1 MDKINFVNNSEPD
14 LSAEN
19 LNLLQTNVENAIN
32 NVEQVKTYDLT
43 QNITENVN
51 SFTRITCKRQKNVVN
66 INGFIKV
73 SAIAARSATA
83 ILNNLPD
90 EIISQDITD
99 GLAIS
104 FSSNE
109 IYRVYINTD
118 KSVYIY
124 SPGEN
129 IPENRQLSF
138 TLSYI
143 I

>member
-1 MDKINFVNNSEPD
+1 MKLPGEDE
-14 LSAEN
+14 A
-19 LNLLQTNVENAIN
+19 
-32 NVEQVKTYDLT
+32 VKSYDLT

-51 SFTRITCKRQKNVVN
+51 SVTRINCKKQKNVVS
-66 INGFIKV
+66 INGFIRV
-73 SAIAARSATA
+73 SAISSKTATA
-83 ILNNLPD
+83 ILNNLPS
-90 EIISQDITD
+90 EIIPEETSE

-109 IYRVYINTD
+109 VYRVYINTD
-118 KSVYIY
+118 KSVYIF

-138 TLSYI
+138 ILSYI

>member
-1 MDKINFVNNSEPD
+1 MKLPGEDE
-14 LSAEN
+14 A
-19 LNLLQTNVENAIN
+19 
-32 NVEQVKTYDLT
+32 VKTYDIT

-51 SFTRITCKRQKNVVN
+51 SVTRINCKRQKNVVN
-66 INGFIKV
+66 INGLVRV
-73 SAIAARSATA
+73 SAITARSATA

-90 EIISQDITD
+90 EIIPQDIIE

-118 KSVYIY
+118 KSVYIFP
-124 SPGEN
+124 PGEN

-138 TLSYI
+138 ILSYI